1 MKLNMIYILI
11 IAKITLIEL
20 TEIAI
25 RTKKSQK
32 TKTRI
37 KNQILKKKRK
47 KKESDTKQEYNL
59 V

>member
-32 TKTRI
+32 PKTRI
-37 KNQILKKKRK
+37 KNQILNRNIIRF
-47 KKESDTKQEYNL
+47 DQIGG
-59 V
+59 